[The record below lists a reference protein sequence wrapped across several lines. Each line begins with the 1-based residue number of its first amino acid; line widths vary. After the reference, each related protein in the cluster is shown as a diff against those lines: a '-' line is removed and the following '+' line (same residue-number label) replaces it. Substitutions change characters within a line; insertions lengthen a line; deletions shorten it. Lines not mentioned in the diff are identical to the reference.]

1 MVSGTKPNILFIVWD
16 ACRYDYAL
24 EHAPTL
30 RELGEEGV
38 WFENAIAPATWS
50 LPSHTSMFTGKYP
63 HEHGVTQPSQSKIP
77 TTLSRELSSKGY
89 STYCV
94 SGNGFASN
102 QWGFGE
108 GFDYLR
114 FTQGPEPYTDGLEM
128 YDFLR
133 EKTERENKDLIEA
146 VKEATLECATHEHKF
161 KSTANLLSVAINHL
175 SREKIELLQNI
186 PHPMFNEGP
195 QYSYT
200 GKKNTNIIK
209 KILQGEHNSEDPFF
223 LFSNYMETHRPYIPN
238 NRLQKKY
245 LGRTLSRKELIRL
258 NEEIADPWEYIARF
272 ETDSINDSDIQK
284 LRSLYAGEVETVD
297 QYLNSLLKALEAEGI
312 RDDTLVIVT
321 ADHGEMLGEKD
332 SFGRHR
338 MGHEAAMSEH
348 LSRVPLVI
356 SHSSLERK
364 RVNEHISLKNV
375 FDFLLDTATTGD
387 IDLNNFYT
395 NGPVF
400 CEYPA
405 LGDERMYEE
414 YPNVSDQIIK
424 QRVSQDA
431 VSGYSGDWYAAIDS
445 DSTEMA
451 QLNGEQQPIESTPNE
466 LIKQIRF
473 NLDALS
479 KLEGQDIDRET
490 AGRLKH
496 LGYL

>member
-38 WFENAIAPATWS
+38 WFENAVAPATWS

-77 TTLSRELSSKGY
+77 TTLSKEIGSEGY

-114 FTQGPEPYTDGLEM
+114 FTQGPEPYTDGLEI

-133 EKTERENKDLIEA
+133 EKTDRENKDMTVA
-146 VKEATLECATHEHKF
+146 VKDAIFECATHEHKF
-161 KSTANLLSVAINHL
+161 KSAANLFYVAINHL
-175 SREKIELLQNI
+175 SREKLKLLQNI
-186 PHPMFNEGP
+186 PHPLFSEGP

-200 GKKNTNIIK
+200 GKKNNNIIK
-209 KILQGEHNSEDPFF
+209 KIFQDEHNVDNPFF

-238 NRLQKKY
+238 NQLQKKH
-245 LGRTLSRKELIRL
+245 LGETLARKELIRL
-258 NEEIADPWEYIARF
+258 NEEIADPWEYIAHS
-272 ETDSINDSDIQK
+272 ETNSIDNSDIQK

-297 QYLNSLLKALEAEGI
+297 QYLNSLLKALEAEEI
-312 RDDTLVIVT
+312 LDNTLVIVT

-338 MGHEAAMSEH
+338 MGHEAAMSQH

-356 SHSSLERK
+356 FHPNLERK
-364 RVNEHISLKNV
+364 RVNEHVSLKSI
-375 FDFLLDTATTGD
+375 FDFLLDAATTGD
-387 IDLNNFYT
+387 INVNNLST
-395 NGPVF
+395 NRPIF

-414 YPNVSDQIIK
+414 YPNISDQIIK
-424 QRVSQDA
+424 QRVSKDT
-431 VSGYSGDWYAAIDS
+431 VSGYSDDWYAAIDS
-445 DSTEMA
+445 DSREMA
-451 QLNGEQQPIESTPNE
+451 QLNGEQQSIESAPNE
-466 LIKQIRF
+466 LIEQIRF

-479 KLEGQDIDRET
+479 ELEGQDIDRET
-490 AGRLKH
+490 AGRLKD